1 MKKTDHVKVPI
12 LNLRMMS
19 NEEELAVIEE
29 CERKNS
35 ELYTPE
41 HLAECRKLAE
51 IPCNIPGLR
60 NVCAAE

>member
-1 MKKTDHVKVPI
+1 
-12 LNLRMMS
+12 MMS

>member
-1 MKKTDHVKVPI
+1 MKKTDHVKVPV

-29 CERKNS
+29 CERRNP

-41 HLAECRKLAE
+41 RLAE